1 MLSMESEG
9 ENELNKGGNME
20 NLELHSVILL
30 LCWVTSSQ
38 TLGYILT

>member
-30 LCWVTSSQ
+30 DPLITVRYV
-38 TLGYILT
+38 L